1 VLLCEAPGASGD
13 QLALGA
19 PESAVSLQSLASA
32 LAAGT
37 RPRGGWWAQ
46 RENLRVLA
54 TAPAAASAAA
64 VGLSGALLAAAGE
77 QGLTVVDAGAVR
89 DAAARE
95 LLAAA
100 THVVWT
106 LTVQPGSVEHA
117 RAVLASSL
125 VPALAAAQAFALR
138 ADRRSVAPGR
148 AVREVRRVC
157 EAHGARQLLLLPYS
171 AAVAQRPVDLGVE
184 PLRRQLSTLDRF
196 LRRP

>member
-1 VLLCEAPGASGD
+1 
-13 QLALGA
+13 
-19 PESAVSLQSLASA
+19 
-32 LAAGT
+32 
-37 RPRGGWWAQ
+37 
-46 RENLRVLA
+46 
-54 TAPAAASAAA
+54 
-64 VGLSGALLAAAGE
+64 
-77 QGLTVVDAGAVR
+77 
-89 DAAARE
+89 
-95 LLAAA
+95 
-100 THVVWT
+100 VVWT